1 MWTASGIDVPGVTS
15 VSQPGVRTLDPVG
28 SSIAQRLQEL
38 PQVTTLLQDGSDG
51 AEALGA
57 QSSDLQQV
65 LTDISSDLQQYQV
78 TSSER
83 LIWQSM
89 KWQPLLQ
96 GILQDGCRR
105 QAEQTLSKQ
114 EELSVCIDQT
124 EALATAMLGKMQKS
138 NLLLTAATK
147 QLHSASQELELTRLQ
162 QQIQDSTAAL
172 HRLQGLAETTKA

>member
-65 LTDISSDLQQYQV
+65 LTDISSDLQQY
-78 TSSER
+78 
-83 LIWQSM
+83 
-89 KWQPLLQ
+89 
-96 GILQDGCRR
+96 QDGCRR